1 MMSLPKKNFKRRLV
15 AWVDDKRELLQDE
28 VQLAGKHKIL
38 HFFYL
43 IFRNFDENRC
53 LSRAGAMTF
62 STILAIV
69 PTLAIV
75 IGLTTVF
82 QEEISLKTRLKPFL
96 MEAIEYFSPTL
107 DVKVEQVVENDKED
121 KQSDENEINKGDSEN
136 NTDPDTQAP
145 PPEGVDPG
153 TSEANTNASEG
164 EEPTTNMKEQIV
176 DGIMEFTENLE
187 ITKLGLFGFFAVLGM
202 IFSTLITIESVMND
216 IWETNKGRA
225 WPARLM
231 SYWVVISVSGVLLVA
246 LTTLLAVRA
255 DINQL
260 PGGAYISAFG
270 IILFIALGLTFLYRL
285 MPNAKVKWFPA
296 LVGGLT
302 AAVLIQL
309 NKMIIPWIITGRAER
324 DSQIYGSFVAVTLF
338 MFGIYIAW
346 VIVLFGAQVA
356 ATFQNRRAYLHHIQS
371 KSIHQYGR
379 ETGSFKIMTLAAKYF
394 AEGKNP
400 PTYDQLAKMT
410 KIPGPLIQE
419 TINILIHHHLLRTV
433 GEGKMTAIVPARP
446 VDQISC
452 FDVLNAM
459 RCAKGQNLSAIQSQL
474 TKDSPVFESLL
485 KQIGEFRDGD
495 KSQTEKITIGHLLD
509 KVEIQSTV

>member
-1 MMSLPKKNFKRRLV
+1 MSLPKQNFRRRLT

-28 VQLAGKHKIL
+28 IRLAGKHKIL

-96 MEAIEYFSPTL
+96 IQAIEYFSPTL
-107 DVKVEQVVENDKED
+107 DVKMEQRVENDQKDETGSSNGGNVD
-121 KQSDENEINKGDSEN
+121 SD
-136 NTDPDTQAP
+136 NTEPI
-145 PPEGVDPG
+145 
-153 TSEANTNASEG
+153 EASDGSEG
-164 EEPTTNMKEQIV
+164 GEPAVQTANMKEQIV

-187 ITKLGLFGFFAVLGM
+187 ITKLGLFGFFAVIGM

-246 LTTLLAVRA
+246 LTTLLAVRTN
-255 DINQL
+255 IEKL
-260 PGGAYISAFG
+260 PGGAYISALG

-285 MPNAKVKWFPA
+285 MPSAKVKWFPA

-302 AAVLIQL
+302 AGLLIQL
-309 NKMIIPWIITGRAER
+309 NKMIIPWIISGRAER

-356 ATFQNRRAYLHHIQS
+356 ATFQNRRSYLHHIQS

-379 ETGSFKIMTLAAKYF
+379 ETGAFKIIALAGKFF
-394 AEGKNP
+394 AEGKKP
-400 PTYDQLAKMT
+400 PTNEQLARIT
-410 KIPGPLIQE
+410 KIPSPLIKE

-433 GEGKMTAIVPARP
+433 GEEKELAVVPARP
-446 VDQISC
+446 IDQISC
-452 FDVLNAM
+452 FDVINAM
-459 RCAKGQNLSAIQSQL
+459 RCAKGQNLSTIQQEF
-474 TKDSPVFESLL
+474 TKDSPGFELLL
-485 KQIGEFRDGD
+485 KQIEEFRDED
-495 KSQTEKITIGHLLD
+495 KAHTEKIRISHLLD
-509 KVEIQSTV
+509 KLDIKGTT